1 MNQDERKTA
10 VRRMMLL
17 IAAAAVIIGLYGFRL
32 IFLQLVNG
40 DSFTAQATN
49 TTDYKFTV
57 TAARGDIVDSKG
69 ERIASSTTGYSV
81 VLNKLLM
88 GDEDLDTMLQ
98 KIVGL
103 LGKNGESWNDSLLI
117 GQPDAAGHY
126 EFTAASDNAAEQ
138 KALAA
143 MKDNLGLQQ
152 YATADDVMEK
162 LVEDYDLAD
171 FSLYWQRV
179 LSGIHY
185 EMQLQAF
192 SNVNNFVMA
201 ENVSEATVATIKE
214 NSLSL
219 PGVEIV
225 ETSTRS
231 YEQGTVLPHVLGRV
245 GKITAEKWKVTD
257 ENGQVTYPLK
267 EKGYNMNDIIGIS
280 GLESAYEDELRGKDG
295 VETIT
300 RNSDGVIVDTKITT
314 VPEPGH
320 TVQLTINSDF
330 QRAVDKAL
338 ANNIDMINR
347 VYNTGDM
354 KAAAGAAVVLDV
366 KDGSVLAAANYPS
379 FDQNLYATN
388 YSEYS
393 ADPSL
398 PLFNRALQGL
408 YTPGSTFKPAVA
420 VAALDSGLRVS
431 HIAVKN
437 RHDLPQLRGS
447 KPVQSDVGE
456 SYQQVRL
463 YLDQGRQV
471 LFSGTP
477 CQVDGLY
484 RYLGEHPERLITCD
498 VACSG
503 VGSPGV
509 WEKFVRS
516 MAYIKQQKPLS
527 VDFRG
532 KLNGESTRRFHVTF
546 ENGGQYDAPLLRS
559 EVGRGL
565 ARGIFLRP
573 ACHTCGYTSTDRTGD
588 LTLCDMTG
596 GAITPEEKRLGV
608 SLLLINTAKGAQ
620 MFDSLPLHRRRC
632 GLAEAVAADRALRS
646 PTPVSVDRSRFFD
659 ALEQEP
665 FRQVCARFLSA
676 MQPREAAGKP
686 LKELLGNVRLPFGKR
701 KQK

>member
-1 MNQDERKTA
+1 MTEMNTAPQLAPRERCTGCAACCNGCPKGAIRMVPDREGFLYPQVTDGCVQCGHCTHICPVLKQREPRTEPAAFIVWNGDEA
-10 VRRMMLL
+10 VRR
-17 IAAAAVIIGLYGFRL
+17 
-32 IFLQLVNG
+32 N
-40 DSFTAQATN
+40 STAGGA
-49 TTDYKFTV
+49 F
-57 TAARGDIVDSKG
+57 S
-69 ERIASSTTGYSV
+69 
-81 VLNKLLM
+81 
-88 GDEDLDTMLQ
+88 
-98 KIVGL
+98 
-103 LGKNGESWNDSLLI
+103 
-117 GQPDAAGHY
+117 
-126 EFTAASDNAAEQ
+126 
-138 KALAA
+138 ALAE
-143 MKDNLGLQQ
+143 
-152 YATADDVMEK
+152 Y
-162 LVEDYDLAD
+162 
-171 FSLYWQRV
+171 V
-179 LSGIHY
+179 LEGG
-185 EMQLQAF
+185 
-192 SNVNNFVMA
+192 
-201 ENVSEATVATIKE
+201 
-214 NSLSL
+214 
-219 PGVEIV
+219 GVV
-225 ETSTRS
+225 F
-231 YEQGTVLPHVLGRV
+231 G
-245 GKITAEKWKVTD
+245 
-257 ENGQVTYPLK
+257 
-267 EKGYNMNDIIGIS
+267 
-280 GLESAYEDELRGKDG
+280 
-295 VETIT
+295 
-300 RNSDGVIVDTKITT
+300 
-314 VPEPGH
+314 
-320 TVQLTINSDF
+320 
-330 QRAVDKAL
+330 
-338 ANNIDMINR
+338 
-347 VYNTGDM
+347 
-354 KAAAGAAVVLDV
+354 
-366 KDGSVLAAANYPS
+366 
-379 FDQNLYATN
+379 
-388 YSEYS
+388 
-393 ADPSL
+393 
-398 PLFNRALQGL
+398 
-408 YTPGSTFKPAVA
+408 
-420 VAALDSGLRVS
+420 AALDNDLRVS

-437 RHDLPQLRGS
+437 RHDLPRLRGS

-632 GLAEAVAADRALRS
+632 SLAEAVAADRALRS

-676 MQPREAAGKP
+676 LQPREAAGKP

>member
-1 MNQDERKTA
+1 MNKNVLEVRELNKSFGNVHA
-10 VRRMMLL
+10 VKDLSFRVKRGELFAFLGVNGAGKSTTISILCGQLGKDSGEVQIFNDTTEELL
-17 IAAAAVIIGLYGFRL
+17 YGIAAH
-32 IFLQLVNG
+32 
-40 DSFTAQATN
+40 TAGGA
-49 TTDYKFTV
+49 F
-57 TAARGDIVDSKG
+57 S
-69 ERIASSTTGYSV
+69 
-81 VLNKLLM
+81 
-88 GDEDLDTMLQ
+88 
-98 KIVGL
+98 
-103 LGKNGESWNDSLLI
+103 
-117 GQPDAAGHY
+117 
-126 EFTAASDNAAEQ
+126 
-138 KALAA
+138 ALAE
-143 MKDNLGLQQ
+143 
-152 YATADDVMEK
+152 Y
-162 LVEDYDLAD
+162 
-171 FSLYWQRV
+171 V
-179 LSGIHY
+179 LEGG
-185 EMQLQAF
+185 
-192 SNVNNFVMA
+192 
-201 ENVSEATVATIKE
+201 
-214 NSLSL
+214 
-219 PGVEIV
+219 GVV
-225 ETSTRS
+225 F
-231 YEQGTVLPHVLGRV
+231 G
-245 GKITAEKWKVTD
+245 
-257 ENGQVTYPLK
+257 
-267 EKGYNMNDIIGIS
+267 
-280 GLESAYEDELRGKDG
+280 
-295 VETIT
+295 
-300 RNSDGVIVDTKITT
+300 
-314 VPEPGH
+314 
-320 TVQLTINSDF
+320 
-330 QRAVDKAL
+330 
-338 ANNIDMINR
+338 
-347 VYNTGDM
+347 
-354 KAAAGAAVVLDV
+354 
-366 KDGSVLAAANYPS
+366 
-379 FDQNLYATN
+379 
-388 YSEYS
+388 
-393 ADPSL
+393 
-398 PLFNRALQGL
+398 
-408 YTPGSTFKPAVA
+408 
-420 VAALDSGLRVS
+420 AALDSGLRVS

-676 MQPREAAGKP
+676 LQPREAAGKP